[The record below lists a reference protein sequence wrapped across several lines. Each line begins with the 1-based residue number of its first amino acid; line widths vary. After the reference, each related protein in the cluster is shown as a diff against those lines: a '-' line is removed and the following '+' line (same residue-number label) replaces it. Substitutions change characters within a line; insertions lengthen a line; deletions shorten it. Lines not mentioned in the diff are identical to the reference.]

1 MSQDHDSLAACFRLY
16 EGGGRFSSQSVEC
29 KGRNEWSLPKRDR
42 NRFGSA
48 NPLKISNSP
57 STYHIAT
64 CDDVRCP
71 HVSSDCDEFYIV
83 LQTRMAVTK
92 PVIFMFLI
100 AWVGRL
106 LL

>member
-1 MSQDHDSLAACFRLY
+1 MGGL
-16 EGGGRFSSQSVEC
+16 GGGGFSSQFVVYKEC
-29 KGRNEWSLPKRDR
+29 NELSLLKRDR
-42 NRFGSA
+42 NRFGRT
-48 NPLKISNSP
+48 NPLKLSTGP
-57 STYHIAT
+57 SASRIAT
-64 CDDVRCP
+64 FDDVRCP

-92 PVIFMFLI
+92 PVILMFLI